1 MQKKTTIFL
10 LILTLSI
17 YASNVNVQITAEE
30 NDYRPPSLELTP
42 HESIE
47 IISDDNFTDY
57 GFLGTGT
64 AEDPYIIEGLE
75 IITTE
80 YTGIYIYN
88 TTNYFIIRNCYVD
101 AIYDGIYIDNVADG
115 TATVSN
121 NTCSNNVHDG
131 IKLDS
136 SINSTISNNIC
147 GNNDYGGINLY
158 RSDHSIISNNTCSNN
173 NHYGIRLPHSG
184 NSTISNNTFTNCG
197 LYIYEYTIDA
207 YLSYVIENNWVN
219 GKKLGFYTNLE
230 STIIAEP
237 VYGQLIFINCTNV
250 TVRDQI
256 LNNATTG
263 LFLYSCT
270 YSTIIDNTCNNG
282 DVGIFLDN
290 SVSSTVF
297 NNTCNNNN
305 DTGIFLYTSSSSTV
319 SDNTCNNNYR
329 GILLYYSDS
338 STISNNTCNNNLV
351 GLLLSTSISST
362 VSSNTCINNH
372 RGLSLST
379 SVNSTVFNNTCSNNE
394 RGGIWFYH
402 TSRST
407 VSNNTCINN
416 NFEGISL
423 SSSDFCV
430 ATYNLLQENE
440 GYGIYIESSSDNN
453 HIHHNTFLDNN
464 LVGTSQAYDDGNN
477 NIWCDVITNEGNFWS
492 DWSGTGYYYIDGSAG
507 AFDLYPLDE
516 VFEHTTTEHTSIEST
531 TDENPSN
538 FTLTLLILVVPLLLT
553 RIISKKTKKK

>member
-184 NSTISNNTFTNCG
+184 NSTISNNIFTNCG
-197 LYIYEYTIDA
+197 LYIYEYTIDS

-230 STIIAEP
+230 STIIAES

-270 YSTIIDNTCNNG
+270 YSSIINNTCSNGDVGILLYYSSSSTVINNTCSNNNDVGILLYYSSSSTVINNTCNNG
-282 DVGIFLDN
+282 YIGI
-290 SVSSTVF
+290 S
-297 NNTCNNNN
+297 
-305 DTGIFLYTSSSSTV
+305 LYYSSSSTV
-319 SDNTCNNNYR
+319 SNNTCSNNLE
-329 GILLYYSDS
+329 GLLLSSSIS
-338 STISNNTCNNNLV
+338 STISNNTCSNNDYGGINLHRS
-351 GLLLSTSISST
+351 GSST
-362 VSSNTCINNH
+362 I
-372 RGLSLST
+372 
-379 SVNSTVFNNTCSNNE
+379 FNNTCSNNTQYS
-394 RGGIWFYH
+394 IWF
-402 TSRST
+402 
-407 VSNNTCINN
+407 
-416 NFEGISL
+416 

-430 ATYNLLQENE
+430 VTYNLLKENE